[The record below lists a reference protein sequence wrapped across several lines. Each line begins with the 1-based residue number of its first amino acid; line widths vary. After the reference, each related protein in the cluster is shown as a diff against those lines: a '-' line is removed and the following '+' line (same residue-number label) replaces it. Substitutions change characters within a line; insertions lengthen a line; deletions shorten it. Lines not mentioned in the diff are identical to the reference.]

1 MLCFAFWG
9 AHLLLFLIFLILHHE
24 EKVWKNRSDHKWRTN
39 EPFVKNCTSSRRRKI
54 SSPSLSFSTVS
65 VTSTSSGNHGYVCPA
80 TTALWLSD
88 KPSQRTKIF
97 LLLLFFSPNFFL
109 SAVDLHGHHVTLV
122 WAFFFS
128 SVRGGLKDSGAVS
141 EPACS
146 FSCQE
151 LHHHCV
157 HRGPTTQQPEP
168 TTLPPPHLQPGG
180 QRGHEDRSHSAQPAG
195 DSSTLSSHHHLNS
208 SLLKKISIQKV

>member
-1 MLCFAFWG
+1 MKRKSEKIG
-9 AHLLLFLIFLILHHE
+9 AIINGGLMSFLLKTALVAGD
-24 EKVWKNRSDHKWRTN
+24 EK
-39 EPFVKNCTSSRRRKI
+39 
-54 SSPSLSFSTVS
+54 SPSLSFSTVS
-65 VTSTSSGNHGYVCPA
+65 VTSTSSSNHGYVCPA

-97 LLLLFFSPNFFL
+97 LLLAFSPPQLFPFCRWPPRTPRNTC
-109 SAVDLHGHHVTLV
+109 VG
-122 WAFFFS
+122 FFFS
-128 SVRGGLKDSGAVS
+128 SVQGGLKDSGAVS

-168 TTLPPPHLQPGG
+168 TSLPPPHLQPGG

-195 DSSTLSSHHHLNS
+195 DSSTLSSHHHLNL

>member
-1 MLCFAFWG
+1 MKRKSEKIGAITNGGLMSLSLKTAWVAADGKFQAPRTHFPLWVWRALAAVTMEMSVRQQLHFGSVINHPRGQKSFCF
-9 AHLLLFLIFLILHHE
+9 LFLFLFCQLFPFRR
-24 EKVWKNRSDHKWRTN
+24 WPPRT
-39 EPFVKNCTSSRRRKI
+39 PR
-54 SSPSLSFSTVS
+54 
-65 VTSTSSGNHGYVCPA
+65 
-80 TTALWLSD
+80 TTG
-88 KPSQRTKIF
+88 F
-97 LLLLFFSPNFFL
+97 
-109 SAVDLHGHHVTLV
+109 
-122 WAFFFS
+122 FFFS
-128 SVRGGLKDSGAVS
+128 ARRGGLKDTGAVS

-151 LHHHCV
+151 LHHHRV

-195 DSSTLSSHHHLNS
+195 DSSTLSSHHHLNL